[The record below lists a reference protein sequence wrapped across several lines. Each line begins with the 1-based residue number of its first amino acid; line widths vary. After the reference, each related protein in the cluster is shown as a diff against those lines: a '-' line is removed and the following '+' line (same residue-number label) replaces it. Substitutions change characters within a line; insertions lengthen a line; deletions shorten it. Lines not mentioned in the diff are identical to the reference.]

1 MATKQELMDALKAAD
16 KAGNQEDA
24 RKIAAIIQRQSNQGA
39 QPAAKAEEGGRGIM
53 AELNRGIVN
62 TFGGAVDLTA
72 SIMDRVR
79 SEVAGSQKAVSKM
92 TGIGDIPV
100 VEGRNFADSPT
111 FGGTESMG
119 RGMAAIG
126 SPVAEGAPEGFGAQM
141 ARGTGEALGVMLPA
155 AGLAQKLQ
163 AAKGV
168 AGMLARPFNQAVVK
182 APVASTAIEALSGAG
197 MGAGREIAEINEFG
211 PAGTITAEM
220 IGGMSPVGLAMSPTR
235 LTLQGG
241 KKVAGLGKAGLVP
254 FTKAGAEPRAAR
266 RLQELATDVDDAV
279 RSININEGAPLSPAA
294 KTGQGG
300 LLELEDAVLRGDPS
314 RRQQMSQKT
323 SDSIQELRQSIEGES
338 NLAPVKKVMEQRK
351 KRALASLNART
362 EQAADD
368 AARAIS
374 ELGDV
379 SAEDATLLVR
389 DRLTKALDE
398 ARIEESRLWSRIPEK
413 AKAPVSNTVRK
424 YNELNSALARAQRDD
439 MPNSARDVIGQMKK
453 LRASGATVK
462 KTTIK
467 ELDGLYKKL
476 GEEATQARAA
486 KEFNRAR
493 IAEELR
499 ESILDDIARADGG
512 PAIQES
518 IQTARAFSREL
529 NDKFR
534 KGPTGKILG
543 FGREGG
549 PAIDPSLGL
558 ERTIGAQGQT
568 GELGRR
574 AIARATQGDPTA
586 MEGMQNYIKAR
597 FLKKTMKD
605 GEIGST
611 EARNF
616 IRDNKEL
623 LDAFPGLRGQ
633 LVAARSTADVSRRV
647 TKRADFFRKALDKP
661 AVSDTAKILNAPVDT
676 EIAKIFSPTSDTE
689 ELMASVMRSV
699 RKDKSGKALE
709 GMKSGVGQFLI
720 KSAEMPSMADES
732 GRAFLNGIKMQGLI
746 KKNEA
751 ALKKVYSGVE
761 MARLKYMAELL
772 AKFQKQRMTNR
783 EKIQVIQDAP
793 GWMLD
798 KVAAIGGAMLGRR
811 IGSAAGSSTIQTPGI
826 VSNAMKKMLNKLT
839 KDKAQQMLSDAITD
853 EKLFKQL
860 LEFKPKA
867 KGAAATKQD
876 KTLRAWM
883 AGPGARLFQ
892 DDEEEE

>member
-1 MATKQELMDALKAAD
+1 MATKQELINALKSAD

-24 RKIAAIIQRQSNQGA
+24 RKIAAIIQRQAGA
-39 QPAAKAEEGGRGIM
+39 AEQQTDTGKTEPEGGSGIM
-53 AELNRGIVN
+53 ANVNRGISEL
-62 TFGGAVDLTA
+62 GLAVDITA
-72 SIMDRVR
+72 DLLRKVPGLDKIVP
-79 SEVAGSQKAVSKM
+79 E
-92 TGIGDIPV
+92 
-100 VEGRNFADSPT
+100 DS
-111 FGGTESMG
+111 FGGTESIK
-119 RGMAAIG
+119 RGMRMIG
-126 SPVAEGAPEGFGAQM
+126 ANPAEGEAEGFAEQM
-141 ARGTGEALGVMLPA
+141 ARGTGEALAFSAPA
-155 AGLAQKLQ
+155 SGLAKAYQGS
-163 AAKGV
+163 KGLV
-168 AGMLARPFNQAVVK
+168 GMLARPFNEAMVK
-182 APVASTAIEALSGAG
+182 APVASTGIEALSGAG
-197 MGAGREIAEINEFG
+197 MGAGREVAEMNEFG
-211 PAGTITAEM
+211 PGGTMTAEI
-220 IGGMSPVGLAMSPTR
+220 IGGMSPVGLAMTPTALLAR
-235 LTLQGG
+235 GT
-241 KKVAGLGKAGLVP
+241 KKVAGIGKAGLVP

-266 RLQELATDVDDAV
+266 RLQELSTDVDDAV
-279 RSININEGAPLSPAA
+279 RSQDLYEGAPLSPSAR
-294 KTGQGG
+294 TGQQGI
-300 LLELEDAVLRGDPS
+300 LELEDAVLRGDPS

-323 SDSIQELRQSIEGES
+323 SDSIQDLRQSIEGES

-389 DRLTKALDE
+389 ERLTNALDE
-398 ARIEESRLWSRIPEK
+398 ARIEESRLWERIPKK
-413 AKAPVSNTVRK
+413 AKAPVSNTIKTYKQLRSK
-424 YNELNSALARAQRDD
+424 LAKAQSGD
-439 MPNSARDVIGQMKK
+439 MPASAKSVIGP
-453 LRASGATVK
+453 RASRQQGGATIK
-462 KTTIK
+462 KTTIN

-476 GEEATQARAA
+476 GEEATQARAG
-486 KEFNRAR
+486 KEFNKAR

-574 AIARATQGDPTA
+574 AIARATQDDPTA
-586 MEGMQNYIKAR
+586 LEGMQNYIKSR

-616 IRDNKEL
+616 IRDNREL
-623 LDAFPGLRGQ
+623 LDAFPGLRRQ
-633 LVAARSTADVSRRV
+633 LEAARSTADVSRRV

-661 AVSDTAKILNAPVDT
+661 AVSVTAKILNAPVDT

-689 ELMASVMRSV
+689 ELIASVMRSV

-732 GRAFLNGIKMQGLI
+732 GRAFLNGIKLQGLI

-783 EKIQVIQDAP
+783 EKIPVIQDAP
-793 GWMLD
+793 GWMLE

-826 VSNAMKKMLNKLT
+826 VSNAMKKILNKLT